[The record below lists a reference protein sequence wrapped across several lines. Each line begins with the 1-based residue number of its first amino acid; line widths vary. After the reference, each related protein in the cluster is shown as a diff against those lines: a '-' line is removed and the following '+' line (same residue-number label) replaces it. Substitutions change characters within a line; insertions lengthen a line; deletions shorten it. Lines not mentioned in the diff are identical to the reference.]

1 MIEDV
6 NSGSGSSTTVEMDT
20 ILELLEKTAI
30 DWAV

>member
-1 MIEDV
+1 MIEEV